1 MGKLWVFI
9 DKDGLYKIDLS
20 SFKIEDHYKPLP
32 EYDDSSLRAFH
43 VDKKG
48 NIWLGT
54 INGLYILNTSS
65 RELSLYKHSGTIPFG
80 KSMKTG
86 RTMFG

>member
-54 INGLYILNTSS
+54 INGLYILNPEQTPSVY
-65 RELSLYKHSGTIPFG
+65 RTIPFG